1 MTNGR
6 PIESTSSTLGDYN
19 WLWAVVGS
27 VVAAIAFVWCATT
40 SWRLITRRPRLD
52 GGLLRLALL
61 HGEDRM
67 TRAASVLILSIT
79 LTGST
84 QATNVLGQGAQ
95 PYSVPSR
102 AAERLQIDADGH
114 PLTVWVKR
122 PVSARGSILL
132 VHGRTLSALPNFDLK
147 VEGYQR
153 SVMDRFVER
162 GFAAYALDQRGYG
175 ATPRDSSGWLTP
187 NRAAKDVAIVLT
199 WISGRE
205 GRSVDR
211 PVLVGYSRGS
221 QTSLLTAQLYQ
232 ESLSKL
238 VLYGFGRD
246 LDTRFPIDEVPAEP
260 LRERTTRALA
270 ASDFVTPGAAP
281 QSVIDSYVRQ
291 ALAADPIRVDWRNE
305 HEFNVTDPGTIR
317 VPTLLIHGV
326 ADPLATTDEQLKL
339 FSRLGTA
346 DRSLVVLP
354 YSDHAA
360 HVEDVQPAWVDA
372 IVTFIERPRVP
383 VAMSR

>member
-1 MTNGR
+1 
-6 PIESTSSTLGDYN
+6 
-19 WLWAVVGS
+19 
-27 VVAAIAFVWCATT
+27 
-40 SWRLITRRPRLD
+40 
-52 GGLLRLALL
+52 
-61 HGEDRM
+61 M
-67 TRAASVLILSIT
+67 TRAASVLVFSIIW
-79 LTGST
+79 ST
-84 QATNVLGQGAQ
+84 QTTNGLGQGA
-95 PYSVPSR
+95 PPHSVRSP
-102 AAERLQIDADGH
+102 AVERLQIDADGH

-147 VEGYQR
+147 VEGHQR
-153 SVMDRFVER
+153 SVMDRFAER

-187 NRAAKDVAIVLT
+187 NRAAKDVAIALS

-205 GRSVDR
+205 GRSGER

-221 QTSLLTAQLYQ
+221 QTSLLTAQLYP

-246 LDTRFPIDEVPAEP
+246 LDTQFPIVEVPAEP

-270 ASDFVTPGAAP
+270 ASDFVTLGAAP
-281 QSVIDSYVRQ
+281 QTVIDSYVQ
-291 ALAADPIRVDWRNE
+291 HALAADPIRVDWRDE
-305 HEFNVTDPGTIR
+305 HEFNVTDPRLIR
-317 VPTLLIHGV
+317 VPTLVIHGV
-326 ADPLATTDEQLKL
+326 ADPLATADEQLKL

-360 HVEDVQPAWVDA
+360 HVEDVQPAWADA
-372 IVTFIERPRVP
+372 IVTFIERPRVS
-383 VAMSR
+383 VGTSR